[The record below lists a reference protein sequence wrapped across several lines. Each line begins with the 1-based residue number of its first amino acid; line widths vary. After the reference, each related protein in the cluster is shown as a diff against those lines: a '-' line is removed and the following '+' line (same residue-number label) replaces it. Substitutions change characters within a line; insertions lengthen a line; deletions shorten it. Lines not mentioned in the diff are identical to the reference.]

1 MMKNKL
7 LYDADKYH
15 DNCGVGFITRKDGL
29 QSHDVL
35 LKGHEALCVIP
46 HRGGMSAEGIGD
58 GAGVNIDLSLKF
70 FQKVLEDD
78 TIQLGEFGVGNFFFP
93 EDHSQDDKAREIIE
107 TVFKKYKISIL
118 KWRDVPVNIKAVNEA
133 SAKAQLP
140 IYQIIF
146 AKPESCKTQNDFENL
161 INDALTEIESAGYS
175 DSALNGFYPMS
186 LSSKTIVYKGRLN
199 SGEVVPYFKDLS
211 DLDMEIRVFLFHTR
225 FSTNTAPATFMAQPF
240 RRMAHNGEL
249 NTDKKNRLS
258 EDAIAKQKNKK
269 VIFPKGQSDSA
280 RLDQTLQRRVIEDE
294 MDIATAVL
302 AMMPPA
308 WENKQDIDPL
318 IRDMYEY
325 FSLYEEKNDGP
336 AALLFSDGTKVGAR
350 LDRLGLRPLRS
361 IETTEYVCVMS
372 EAGQIDF
379 PPEEVITR
387 GRIEAGGML
396 YFDHET
402 GESYTTESIEQN
414 LAKKADYKV
423 LLEKKKLALED
434 LPKVDLPEQ
443 NSELDTYERAVA
455 YGMNQE
461 SFRFLLD
468 PMIQGAAEKISAMGY
483 GVSLN
488 VLNADEGGM
497 SRYFSQRFAQVTNPP
512 LDSIREKDGMTLRVS
527 LGAKPNFSESDSKQ
541 IVIQN
546 PYLTLAELSSI
557 RAQKDLTTC
566 TVDILYTP
574 SKDKEE
580 NESNLNSALEQICK
594 EVEAAARAKNGIII
608 LSDKNISKSKA
619 AIPLLLAIAASN
631 QHLIEQGLRFNSSLI
646 AETGQIASSHDVA
659 TALGFGSSAI
669 CPLTIEDRAQSLM
682 PNEVDKALS
691 NYRKAIAKSLMK
703 IMGKFGLCT
712 AESYIGG
719 EIFESNYLNTEDPQ
733 LKKHFPNITS
743 PVGGVGYAEIAA
755 SASEWHFKAF
765 GIKDENDIPHLGL
778 FKERQGGAG
787 HSFGLVAVR
796 EYINMTEEEVLYSI
810 DEELEDIFERFELK
824 EVFPNALT
832 DLKKIYK
839 RIGKD
844 IMHES
849 DLIAALSDIFADAEL
864 SMHQAAMRSIAS
876 VLDRNLIR
884 DTEIADSEDY
894 TSDIDEF
901 LTEAPHP
908 EDDPLGHLT
917 YKKYGERQRTP
928 EEIDSHRITQA
939 YRQFAGNVYTE
950 RKVRPAALRDIMYFP
965 ADINKAKDA
974 AKFKAILNKQA
985 LKGNNCFKIKGL
997 SVESVKDNT
1006 FKLTMSL
1013 SSDERVQWLKEYF
1026 EERFGSLIQA
1036 KIKDSS
1042 VTIQT
1047 TDEDILFYLNNIRT
1061 AKDSIDKSLVQD
1073 AHKVT
1078 ATFSSAAMSH
1088 GALVAEAHE
1097 AVSQGANIAGA
1108 LSNSGEGG
1116 EKRVRYNT
1124 IKASS
1129 IKQVA
1134 SGRFGVWA
1142 GYFADPYLEQVE
1154 IKIAQGAKPGEGGQL
1169 PSFKVTVMI
1178 ASSRGGTPKIE
1189 LVSPPP
1195 HHDTYSIEDLGQLIH
1210 DCKAS
1215 RAKVIVKLVS
1225 SEGIGTIAVGVAKA
1239 GADVINVAGNTG
1251 GTGAAAV
1258 TSLKNTGR
1266 SAELGIAEV
1275 HQALALNGLRDKV
1288 ILRSSNAHQTG
1299 IDVIK
1304 SAILGA
1310 DSFEFGTSAL
1320 MMLKCVMAKNC
1331 NIKCPAGITTNPELF
1346 TGDARALA
1354 QYFLNVAQEV
1364 RELLAYLGYK
1374 SIDEV
1379 RGKTELLH
1387 LVNHDKIIGQLHFKA
1402 LLAEVDEVKI
1412 EDPIYLEADFSIDD
1426 KILGKVEK
1434 ELLYGKET
1442 KLLLKGAEYK
1452 LNNRHK
1458 SVGGQL
1464 SVDIERI
1471 VNHRFKDSD
1480 FDSATAVIQN
1490 DTGRR
1495 YLAPESLTI
1504 QTNGSAGQ
1512 SYGVLL
1518 NNGMLLQHFGTCNDG
1533 VGKLQSGGI
1542 ITVKS
1547 PGGGSSLAGENVL
1560 IGNFALFGAT
1570 GGRCYINGEAGDRFA
1585 VRNSGAMAV
1594 VEGVGDF
1601 FCEYM
1606 TSGTTLNLGT
1616 FGKGWGNGMSG
1627 GNAYQYDPEN
1637 KLPLFYNQ
1645 DSVIIKK
1652 FDGSKGSEV
1661 HAKIVHYLLQEQ
1673 VKYNQSEIAEKIL
1686 NNWEEEKAN
1695 FYYAIPLAL
1704 FETQTWECLLKN
1716 TSRKEMLEELASNY
1730 THIQIEQ
1737 IKDAYKNETR
1747 LFNGQTPALGDTNTA
1762 LIFRLISRYSI
1773 FCKASTITLDKMN
1786 KFELALKDETLAKYI
1801 KNIIFTEDKGL
1812 MELLLK
1818 VSRDV
1823 LSKFDDELLAKSLA
1837 DKRVYDYK
1845 KALYLRDV
1853 LENNSLGSYAWIM
1866 EQDLKNQEAIAAR
1879 MTFLKG
1885 FAAQVSLALVKD
1897 ALNKETGLPL
1907 IPENVPFSEGQLKWL
1922 NGYFNG
1928 LSFGVASSEDSSPKG
1943 KELHIL
1949 FGTQTGNSESLA
1961 NDCAALAANF
1971 GMLAQV
1977 HDMGNISADDLKI
1990 MERVLIITSTYG
2002 EGEQPDNAQ
2011 ALYTAMTSADAPSLE
2026 GMFFSICSLG
2036 DSSYDLFCEAG
2047 KQWDEV
2053 LEKQG
2058 AVRAFKRV
2066 DCDVDFEDPF
2076 EEWASESLPAL
2087 SALGDQSGGDVAGAT
2102 NVATKKDDNA
2112 FGKKKPFPAK
2122 LLKKVTLTSDESSK
2136 EVVHYE
2142 ISLDGSDYDYK
2153 AGDALNV
2160 IPVNEESLVDDIIE
2174 VLAEDPEKIVDLGKD
2189 GEVSFRDALLH
2200 KFEIK
2205 TPTKDLINQVAQ
2217 NSQDKELLSL
2227 VEDKDALSNFLWGR
2241 DLIDFLAHYEHGLE
2255 AQNFIPL
2262 LKKLQARAYS
2272 ISSSPKKHPGEV
2284 HLTVGSVRY
2293 SSHGRTR
2300 HGVASTFL
2308 ADRVVEN
2315 ETDILCYMHA
2325 NKAFAVPENDGLP
2338 MIMVGPGTGI
2348 APFRAFLEEREMRQ
2362 ANGKNWLFF
2371 GDRNEANDFFY
2382 KEQLKD
2388 LQDNNYLEKLSLA
2401 FSRDQEEKIYV
2412 QDRMRENGAEL
2423 FQWLEEGGYF
2433 FVCGD
2438 AYRMAKD
2445 VDKALH
2451 DVIAEH
2457 GNMSDE
2463 DAMAYVDKM
2472 KTDKRYVRDV
2482 Y

>member
-1 MMKNKL
+1 MKKNL
-7 LYDADKYH
+7 LYDSDKYH
-15 DNCGVGFITRKDGL
+15 DNCGVGFITRKDGK

-70 FQKVLEDD
+70 FQKVIEDE

-93 EDHSQDDKAREIIE
+93 EDSTQDDKARDIIE
-107 TVFKKYKISIL
+107 STFNKFQIKII
-118 KWRDVPVNIKAVNEA
+118 KWRDVPVNKKALNEA
-133 SAKAQLP
+133 AAKAQLP
-140 IYQIIF
+140 IHQIIF
-146 AKPESCKTQNDFENL
+146 TKPDSCKDQLEFENL
-161 INDALTEIESAGYS
+161 INDALNEIESAGYS
-175 DSALNGFYPMS
+175 DSKLNGFYPMS

-308 WENKQDIDPL
+308 WENKKDIDPL

-402 GESYTTESIEQN
+402 GKSYTTQSIEEN
-414 LAKKADYKV
+414 LASKV
-423 LLEKKKLALED
+423 NYEALLKKKKIDLAD
-434 LPKVDLPEQ
+434 LPLAKDIAPQ
-443 NSELDTYERAVA
+443 SELNTYERAVA

-546 PYLTLAELSSI
+546 PFITVSELSSI
-557 RAQKDLTTC
+557 RAQEDLATRTI
-566 TVDILYTP
+566 DFLFTP
-574 SKDKEE
+574 SKDPLE
-580 NESNLNSALEQICK
+580 NEANLNTAIDQLCK
-594 EVEAAARAKNGIII
+594 EVELAANSKTGIII
-608 LSDKNISKSKA
+608 LSDRGISSSKA
-619 AIPLLLAIAASN
+619 AIPLLLAIASSN
-631 QHLIEQGLRFNSSLI
+631 QHLIEKGLRFNSSLI
-646 AETGQIASSHDVA
+646 VETGQIASSHDVA
-659 TALGFGSSAI
+659 TALGFGASAV
-669 CPLTIEDRAQSLM
+669 CPLTINDRALTLM
-682 PNEVDKALS
+682 PNEHKKALS

-719 EIFESNYLNTEDPQ
+719 EIFESNYLNTNDPQ

-743 PVGGVGYAEIAA
+743 PVGGVGFSEIAA

-765 GIKDENDIPHLGL
+765 GIKEESELPHLGL

-824 EVFPNALT
+824 DVFPNALSQ
-832 DLKKIYK
+832 LKQIYK

-849 DLIAALSDIFADAEL
+849 DLIAALSEIFADAEL

-876 VLDRNLIR
+876 VLDRNLIH
-884 DTEIADSEDY
+884 DTEIANSQDY

-901 LTEAPHP
+901 LSEAPHP
-908 EDDPLGHLT
+908 EDDPLGHLS
-917 YKKYGERQRTP
+917 YKKFGERQRTP
-928 EEIDSHRITQA
+928 DEIDAHRITQA
-939 YRQFAGNVYTE
+939 YRQFASNVYTE

-965 ADINKAKDA
+965 ADINKAKDG
-974 AKFKAILNKQA
+974 AKFKAILSKQA

-997 SVESVKDNT
+997 SVKIINLTT
-1006 FKLTMSL
+1006 FELSMSL
-1013 SSDERVQWLKEYF
+1013 SSNERVQWLKEYF
-1026 EERFGSLIQA
+1026 DERFTNKVKTA
-1036 KIKDSS
+1036 IKEAYLN
-1042 VTIQT
+1042 VETC
-1047 TDEDILFYLNNIRT
+1047 DEEALYYLNNIRT
-1061 AKDSIDKSLVQD
+1061 ASDSIDKSQVQE
-1073 AHKVT
+1073 AHKIT

-1275 HQALALNGLRDKV
+1275 HQALALNGLREKV

-1346 TGDARALA
+1346 QGDARALA

-1364 RELLAYLGYK
+1364 RELLAYLGYE
-1374 SIDEV
+1374 SIDDI

-1387 LVNHDKIIGQLHFKA
+1387 LVNHDKIIGQLDFAA
-1402 LLAEVDEVKI
+1402 LLAEVTELII
-1412 EDPIYLEADFSIDD
+1412 EDPVYLEADFSIDD

-1434 ELLYGKET
+1434 DLLYGKERE
-1442 KLLLKGAEYK
+1442 LLLKGSEYK

-1471 VNHRFKDSD
+1471 LNHRFKDSD
-1480 FDSATAVIQN
+1480 FDSAQAVIEN

-1495 YLAPESLTI
+1495 YLAPGSLTI

-1512 SYGVLL
+1512 SYGALL
-1518 NNGMLLQHFGTCNDG
+1518 NNGMTLQHFGTCNDG
-1533 VGKLQSGGI
+1533 VGKLQSGGV

-1606 TSGTTLNLGT
+1606 TSGTILNLGT

-1627 GNAYQYDPEN
+1627 GNAYQYDPDN
-1637 KLPLFYNQ
+1637 KLPMFYNQ

-1652 FDGSKGSEV
+1652 CDGSKESDV
-1661 HAKIVHYLLQEQ
+1661 HEKIVHYLLQEQ
-1673 VKYNQSEIAEKIL
+1673 VKFNQSEIAESIL
-1686 NNWEEEKAN
+1686 NNWAVEKAN

-1716 TSRKEMLEELASNY
+1716 SSRKEMLEELASNY

-1737 IKDAYKNETR
+1737 IKEAYKNETR
-1747 LFNGQTPALGDTNTA
+1747 LFNGLTPSIGDTDTA

-1786 KFELALKDETLAKYI
+1786 KFDLALKDETLAKYI

-1823 LSKFDDELLAKSLA
+1823 LSQFDDELLAKSLA

-1853 LENNSLGSYAWIM
+1853 LENNSLGSYAWII
-1866 EQDLKNQEAIAAR
+1866 EQDLKNQEAISAR

-1885 FAAQVSLALVKD
+1885 FAAQISLALVKD

-1928 LSFGVASSEDSSPKG
+1928 LSFGVASSEDSAPKG
-1943 KELHIL
+1943 KELNIL

-1961 NDCAALAANF
+1961 NDCVALAANF
-1971 GMLAQV
+1971 GMMAQV
-1977 HDMGNISADDLKI
+1977 HDMGNVSVDDLKT

-2011 ALYTAMTSADAPSLE
+2011 ALYTAMTSGNAPTLDNVY
-2026 GMFFSICSLG
+2026 FSICSLG

-2047 KQWDEV
+2047 KQWDSI

-2058 AVRAFKRV
+2058 ATRAYERV
-2066 DCDVDFEDPF
+2066 DCDVDFEDLF
-2076 EEWASESLPAL
+2076 EEWANNTLPAI
-2087 SALGDQSGGDVAGAT
+2087 SALGDQSAGDLGVTTST
-2102 NVATKKDDNA
+2102 NIKKDDNA

-2122 LLKKVTLTSDESSK
+2122 LLKKVVLTSDESSK

-2142 ISLDGSDYDYK
+2142 ISLEGSEYDYK

-2160 IPVNEESLVDDIIE
+2160 IPVNELSLVDDIIE
-2174 VLAEDPEKIVDLGKD
+2174 VLAEDGEKIVELAKD
-2189 GEVSFRDALLH
+2189 GEKSFRDALLQN
-2200 KFEIK
+2200 FEIK
-2205 TPTKDLINQVAQ
+2205 TPSKELIQAIAK
-2217 NSQDKELLSL
+2217 NSQDSELLQL
-2227 VEDKDALSNFLWGR
+2227 LEDKEALSQFLWGR
-2241 DLIDFLAHYEHGLE
+2241 DLIDFLAHYKHGLD
-2255 AQNFIPL
+2255 AQSLISL

-2308 ADRVVEN
+2308 ADRVKEG

-2325 NKAFAVPENDGLP
+2325 NKAFAVPADDNTP

-2362 ANGKNWLFF
+2362 AKGKNWLFF

-2382 KEQLKD
+2382 KDQLNE
-2388 LQDNNYLEKLSLA
+2388 LEDNNYLEKLSLA

-2451 DVIAEH
+2451 EIIAEYGH
-2457 GNMSDE
+2457 LSDE
-2463 DAMAYVDKM
+2463 AAVSYVEKM
-2472 KTDKRYVRDV
+2472 KAEKRYVRDV

>member
-1 MMKNKL
+1 MKKQL
-7 LYDADKYH
+7 LYDEDKYH
-15 DNCGVGFITRKDGL
+15 DNCGVGFITRKDGQ

-58 GAGVNIDLSLKF
+58 GAGVNIDLSLNF
-70 FQKVLEDD
+70 FRKVLEDD
-78 TIQLGEFGVGNFFFP
+78 NIQLGNFGVANFFFP
-93 EDHSQDDKAREIIE
+93 KDAQQNPKVRTLIED
-107 TVFKKYKISIL
+107 VLKKYQIPIL
-118 KWRDVPVNIKAVNEA
+118 KWRDVPVNHKALNDAAV
-133 SAKAQLP
+133 KAQLP
-140 IYQIIF
+140 IYQLIF
-146 AKPESCKTQNDFENL
+146 GKPESCNTAFSFENL
-161 INDALTEIESAGYS
+161 INEALTEIESTGYS
-175 DSALNGFYPMS
+175 DPSLNGFYPLSM
-186 LSSKTIVYKGRLN
+186 SSKTIVYKGRLN
-199 SGEVVPYFKDLS
+199 SGEVVPYFRDLT
-211 DLDMEIRVFLFHTR
+211 DLDMAIRVFLFHTR

-269 VIFPKGQSDSA
+269 IIFPKGQSDSA
-280 RLDQTLQRRVIEDE
+280 RLDQTLQRRVIEDD

-308 WENKQDIDPL
+308 WENKHDIDPL

-350 LDRLGLRPLRS
+350 LDRLGLRPLRT

-402 GESYTTESIEQN
+402 GQSYTTESIEHS
-414 LAKKADYKV
+414 LATQEDYKT
-423 LLEKKKLALED
+423 LLKQRKLD
-434 LPKVDLPEQ
+434 LSDFDAGAEEVEQ
-443 NSELDTYERAVA
+443 NELELYERAVA

-527 LGAKPNFSESDSKQ
+527 LGAKPNFSESNSKQ

-546 PYLTLAELSSI
+546 PFIKKSELTSI
-557 RAQKDLTTC
+557 RSHKEVSTKTI
-566 TVDILYTP
+566 DILFTP
-574 SKDKEE
+574 SKDHDI
-580 NESNLNSALEQICK
+580 NEANLNKSIDEVCLQVELAASAK
-594 EVEAAARAKNGIII
+594 TGIII
-608 LSDKNISKSKA
+608 LSDKGISKSKA
-619 AIPLLLAIAASN
+619 AIPLLLAIASSN
-631 QHLIEQGLRFNSSLI
+631 QHLIEKGLRFNSSLI
-646 AETGQIASSHDVA
+646 VETGQIASSHDVA
-659 TALGFGSSAI
+659 TALGFGASAV
-669 CPLTIEDRAQSLM
+669 CPLTIHDRAQTLM
-682 PNEVDKALS
+682 PNDVETALN
-691 NYRKAIAKSLMK
+691 NYRQAIAKSLMK

-719 EIFESNYLNTEDPQ
+719 EIFESNYLNTDDPQ

-743 PVGGVGYAEIAA
+743 PVGGVGYSEIAA

-765 GIKDENDIPHLGL
+765 GIKDESDIPHLGL

-810 DEELEDIFERFELK
+810 DEELEDIFTRFELH
-824 EVFPNALT
+824 EVFPQALSQ
-832 DLKKIYK
+832 LKLVYK

-849 DLIAALSDIFADAEL
+849 DLIAALSDIFADVEL
-864 SMHQAAMRSIAS
+864 SIHQAAMRSIAS
-876 VLDRNLIR
+876 ILDRNLIR
-884 DTEIADSEDY
+884 DSKIKDAENY
-894 TSDIDEF
+894 TADIDEF
-901 LTEAPHP
+901 LAEVPHP

-917 YKKYGERQRTP
+917 YQKYGERQRTSD
-928 EEIDSHRITQA
+928 EIDSHRITQA
-939 YRQFAGNVYTE
+939 YRQFVTNVYTE

-974 AKFKAILNKQA
+974 NKLKAILNKQA
-985 LKGNNCFKIKGL
+985 LKGNNCFLIKGL
-997 SVESVKDNT
+997 SLT
-1006 FKLTMSL
+1006 KLSETQFEITMSL
-1013 SSDERVQWLKEYF
+1013 SSDDRISWLKDYF
-1026 EERFGSLIQA
+1026 EERFGSLISA
-1036 KIKDSS
+1036 KINPNSLTIESS
-1042 VTIQT
+1042 DQ
-1047 TDEDILFYLNNIRT
+1047 DITFYLNNIRT
-1061 AKDSIDKSLVQD
+1061 ANDSIDKSRVQA
-1073 AHKVT
+1073 AHEVT
-1078 ATFSSAAMSH
+1078 ASFSSAAMSH

-1116 EKRVRYNT
+1116 EKRVRYDT

-1142 GYFADPYLEQVE
+1142 GYFADPSLEQVE

-1299 IDVIK
+1299 MDVLK

-1346 TGDARALA
+1346 QGDARALA
-1354 QYFLNVAQEV
+1354 QYFLNVAHEV
-1364 RELLAYLGYK
+1364 RELLAYLGYEK
-1374 SIDEV
+1374 LADV
-1379 RGKTELLH
+1379 CGKTELLH
-1387 LVNHDKIIGQLHFKA
+1387 LVKHDKIIGQLNFGG
-1402 LLAEVDEVKI
+1402 LLAEVDILKI

-1434 ELLYGKET
+1434 ELLYGKE
-1442 KLLLKGAEYK
+1442 KILLLKGSEYK
-1452 LNNRHK
+1452 LNNRNK

-1471 VNHRFKDSD
+1471 LNYRFKDSD
-1480 FDSATAVIQN
+1480 FERAPSVVEN

-1495 YLAPESLTI
+1495 YLSPEALTI

-1512 SYGVLL
+1512 SYGALL

-1547 PGGGSSLAGENVL
+1547 PGGGSSKAGENVL

-1606 TSGTTLNLGT
+1606 TSGTILNLGS

-1637 KLPLFYNQ
+1637 KLPMLYNK
-1645 DSVIIKK
+1645 DSVVINR
-1652 FDGSKGSEV
+1652 FNGSQESDV
-1661 HAKIVHYLLQEQ
+1661 HEKIVYYLLQEQ
-1673 VKYNQSEIAEKIL
+1673 IKFNQSEIAQAIL
-1686 NNWEEEKAN
+1686 NNWEQEKKN
-1695 FYYAIPLAL
+1695 FFYAIPLAL
-1704 FETQTWECLLKN
+1704 FETQTWECLIKN

-1737 IKDAYKNETR
+1737 IKDAYKKETR
-1747 LFNGQTPALGDTNTA
+1747 LFNGETPSLGDYNTS

-1773 FCKASTITLDKMN
+1773 FCKASALTLEKMN
-1786 KFELALKDETLAKYI
+1786 KFDLALKDETLAKYI

-1818 VSRDV
+1818 VSRDS
-1823 LSKFDDELLAKSLA
+1823 LAQFDDELLAKSLA

-1853 LENNSLGSYAWIM
+1853 LENNSLGSYSWIM

-1879 MTFLKG
+1879 MSFLKD
-1885 FAAQVSLALVKD
+1885 FAAQISLALVKD

-1928 LSFGVASSEDSSPKG
+1928 LSFGVSSSADSSPKG

-1961 NDCAALAANF
+1961 NDCTALAAQF

-1977 HDMGNISADDLKI
+1977 HDMGNVSTDDLKA
-1990 MERVLIITSTYG
+1990 MERLIIITSTYG

-2011 ALYTAMTSADAPSLE
+2011 ALYTAMTASDAPQLE
-2026 GMFFSICSLG
+2026 GLNFSICSLG

-2047 KQWDEV
+2047 KQWDAV
-2053 LEKQG
+2053 LEQQG
-2058 AVRAFKRV
+2058 ATRAYDRI
-2066 DCDVDFEDPF
+2066 DCDVDFEEAF
-2076 EEWASESLPAL
+2076 EEWVNESLPAI
-2087 SALGDQSGGDVAGAT
+2087 SALGDQSAGDITGTQTV
-2102 NVATKKDDNA
+2102 VKKDNNS

-2122 LLKKVTLTSDESSK
+2122 LLKKVILTSDDSTK

-2142 ISLDGSDYDYK
+2142 ISLEGSDYDYK

-2174 VLAEDPEKIVDLGKD
+2174 VLAANGDEIVDLAKD
-2189 GEVSFRDALLH
+2189 GEISFREALLH
-2200 KFEIK
+2200 KSEIK
-2205 TPTKDLINQVAQ
+2205 TPTKELVQTVAH
-2217 NSQDKELLSL
+2217 NSQDKELIALL
-2227 VEDKDALSNFLWGR
+2227 DDKEALNKFLWGR
-2241 DLIDFLAHYEHGLE
+2241 DLIDFLAHYEHGLNT
-2255 AQNFIPL
+2255 QTLIPL
-2262 LKKLQARAYS
+2262 LKKIQARAYS

-2284 HLTVGSVRY
+2284 HLTIGSVRY
-2293 SSHGRTR
+2293 NSHGRTR

-2308 ADRVVEN
+2308 ADRVQED

-2325 NKAFAVPENDGLP
+2325 NKAFAVPDDDTLP

-2362 ANGKNWLFF
+2362 AKGKNWLFF

-2382 KEQLKD
+2382 KDQLKD
-2388 LQDNNYLEKLSLA
+2388 LQENNYLENLSLA

-2438 AYRMAKD
+2438 AFRMAKD

-2451 DVIAEH
+2451 QIISEH
-2457 GNMSDE
+2457 GKVSDTE
-2463 DAMAYVDKM
+2463 AIEYVEKL
-2472 KTDKRYVRDV
+2472 KADKRYVRDV

>member
-1 MMKNKL
+1 MNDKL

-15 DNCGVGFITRKDGL
+15 DNCGVGFITRKDGK

-70 FQKVLEDD
+70 FQKVLENDSVE
-78 TIQLGEFGVGNFFFP
+78 LGEFAVGNFFFP
-93 EDHSQDDKAREIIE
+93 EDSTQDNVAREIIE
-107 TVFKKYKISIL
+107 STFEKLNVLIL
-118 KWRDVPVNIKAVNEA
+118 KWREVPVNKKALNEA
-133 SAKAQLP
+133 AAKAQLP
-140 IYQIIF
+140 IHQLIF
-146 AKPESCKTQNDFENL
+146 AKPESCRDQLEFENL
-161 INDALTEIESAGYS
+161 IDEALNEIESAAYS
-175 DSALNGFYPMS
+175 NKKLHGFYPIS

-280 RLDQTLQRRVIEDE
+280 RLDQTLQRRVIEDK

-361 IETTEYVCVMS
+361 IETNEYVCVMS

-402 GESYTTESIEQN
+402 GKSYTTESIEKS
-414 LAKKADYKV
+414 LASQEDFKS
-423 LLEKKKLALED
+423 LLKKKKIDLADLEAGEID
-434 LPKVDLPEQ
+434 QTQP
-443 NSELDTYERAVA
+443 ELDTYERAVA

-546 PYLTLAELSSI
+546 PFLTVNELSAI
-557 RAQKDLTTC
+557 RSQKDIATC
-566 TVDILYTP
+566 TISCLYTP
-574 SKDKEE
+574 SKDPKE
-580 NESNLNSALEQICK
+580 NEANLNAAITELCN
-594 EVEAAARAKNGIII
+594 EVESAAIAKNGIII
-608 LSDKNISKSKA
+608 LSDKGISKSKA
-619 AIPLLLAIAASN
+619 AIPLLLAIASSN
-631 QHLIEQGLRFNSSLI
+631 QHLIEKGLRFNSSII

-659 TALGFGSSAI
+659 TALGFGASAM
-669 CPLTIEDRAQSLM
+669 CPLTIHDRALTLM
-682 PNEVDKALS
+682 PKELDKALA
-691 NYRKAIAKSLMK
+691 NYKKAIAKSLMK

-719 EIFESNYLNTEDPQ
+719 EIFESNYLNTNDPQ
-733 LKKHFPNITS
+733 LKERFPNITS
-743 PVGGVGYAEIAA
+743 PVGGVGFSKIAA
-755 SASEWHFKAF
+755 SASEWHYKAF

-824 EVFPNALT
+824 ESFPDALSQ
-832 DLKKIYK
+832 LKQIYK

-849 DLIAALSDIFADAEL
+849 DLIAALSSIFENAEL

-876 VLDRNLIR
+876 VMDRNLIR
-884 DTEIADSEDY
+884 DTEIADSQDY

-901 LTEAPHP
+901 LSESDQS

-939 YRQFAGNVYTE
+939 YRQFARNVYTE

-974 AKFKAILNKQA
+974 SKFKAILNKQA
-985 LKGNNCFKIKGL
+985 LKGNNCFKVKGL
-997 SVESVKDNT
+997 SNKEISSNS
-1006 FKLTMSL
+1006 FELSMSL
-1013 SSDERVQWLKEYF
+1013 SSEERLQWLKEYF
-1026 EERFGSLIQA
+1026 DERFASKAITT
-1036 KIKDSS
+1036 IKDASII
-1042 VTIQT
+1042 VET
-1047 TDEDILFYLNNIRT
+1047 ENPEILNYLKNIRT
-1061 AKDSIDKSLVQD
+1061 ASDSIDKSQVQK
-1073 AHKVT
+1073 AHKIT

-1178 ASSRGGTPKIE
+1178 ASSRGGTPQIE

-1275 HQALALNGLRDKV
+1275 HQALALNGLREKV

-1346 TGDARALA
+1346 QGDARALA

-1374 SIDEV
+1374 SIDEI
-1379 RGKTELLH
+1379 RGRTELLH
-1387 LVNHDKIIGQLHFKA
+1387 LVNHDKIIGQLDFTA
-1402 LLAEVDEVKI
+1402 LLAEVDELKI
-1412 EDPIYLEADFSIDD
+1412 EDPVYLEADFSIDD

-1434 ELLYGKET
+1434 DLLYGKE
-1442 KLLLKGAEYK
+1442 KELLLKGSEYK

-1471 VNHRFKDSD
+1471 LNHRFKDSD
-1480 FDSATAVIQN
+1480 FDNAEAVIEN

-1495 YLAPESLTI
+1495 YLAPSSLTI

-1512 SYGVLL
+1512 SYGALL

-1606 TSGTTLNLGT
+1606 TSGTILNLGT

-1627 GNAYQYDPEN
+1627 GNAYQYDPNN

-1652 FDGSKGSEV
+1652 CDGSDSSEV
-1661 HAKIVHYLLQEQ
+1661 HENIIKYLLEEQ
-1673 VKYNQSEIAEKIL
+1673 VKFNHSEIAESIL
-1686 NNWEEEKAN
+1686 ANWEVEKN
-1695 FYYAIPLAL
+1695 HFYYAIPLAL
-1704 FETQTWECLLKN
+1704 YETQTWDCLLKN

-1730 THIQIEQ
+1730 THVQLEQ

-1747 LFNGQTPALGDTNTA
+1747 LFKGKTPAIGDTDTA

-1773 FCKASTITLDKMN
+1773 FCKASRITLDKMN
-1786 KFELALKDETLAKYI
+1786 KFDLALKDETLAKYI

-1853 LENNSLGSYAWIM
+1853 LENNSLGSYAWII
-1866 EQDLKNQEAIAAR
+1866 EQDLKNQEAITAR
-1879 MTFLKG
+1879 MTFLKD
-1885 FAAQVSLALVKD
+1885 FAAQISLALVKD

-1961 NDCAALAANF
+1961 NDCAALATNF

-1977 HDMGNISADDLKI
+1977 HDMGNISIDDLKL
-1990 MERVLIITSTYG
+1990 MERVIIITSTYG

-2011 ALYTAMTSADAPSLE
+2011 ALYTAMTAADAPSLE

-2058 AVRAFKRV
+2058 ASRAFKRV

-2076 EEWASESLPAL
+2076 EEWAQESLPAL
-2087 SALGDQSGGDVAGAT
+2087 SALGDQSAGDLVGNANT
-2102 NVATKKDDNA
+2102 SVKKDDNA

-2122 LLKKVTLTSDESSK
+2122 LIRKVVLTSDDSSK

-2160 IPVNEESLVDDIIE
+2160 IPVNEASLVDDIIE
-2174 VLAEDPEKIVDLGKD
+2174 VLAEDAETLVDLGKD
-2189 GEVSFRDALLH
+2189 GEMSFREALLNH
-2200 KFEIK
+2200 FEIK
-2205 TPTKDLINQVAQ
+2205 TPTKDLIKQVAQ
-2217 NSQDKELLSL
+2217 NSQDSDLLNII
-2227 VEDKDALSNFLWGR
+2227 EDKEALSNFLWGR
-2241 DLIDFLAHYEHGLE
+2241 DLIDFLAHYKHGLN
-2255 AQNFIPL
+2255 AQSLISL

-2293 SSHGRTR
+2293 TSHGRTR

-2308 ADRVVEN
+2308 ADRVKVN

-2325 NKAFAVPENDGLP
+2325 NKAFAVPEDDNLP

-2362 ANGKNWLFF
+2362 ASGKNWLFF

-2382 KEQLKD
+2382 KDQLKE
-2388 LQDNNYLEKLSLA
+2388 LKEKNYLEKLSLA

-2423 FQWLEEGGYF
+2423 FQWLEDGGYF

-2451 DVIAEH
+2451 EIISEH
-2457 GNMSDE
+2457 GKMDS
-2463 DAMAYVDKM
+2463 ASAVAYVDKM
-2472 KTDKRYVRDV
+2472 KSDKRYVRDV